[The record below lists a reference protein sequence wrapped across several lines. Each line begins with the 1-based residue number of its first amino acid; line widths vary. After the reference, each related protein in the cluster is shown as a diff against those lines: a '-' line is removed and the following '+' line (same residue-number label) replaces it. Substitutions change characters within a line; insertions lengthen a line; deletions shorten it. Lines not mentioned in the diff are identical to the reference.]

1 MLVREKTIFNPPGQ
15 SEAGTQVK
23 INLRDPVANE
33 KFDF

>member
-1 MLVREKTIFNPPGQ
+1 MLVQEKTPGQ

-23 INLRDPVANE
+23 INLRDPVARE